1 MREMLNRLIA
11 VLPALILGG
20 CLQTLATDINDLQS
34 VQVTYL
40 GEEKEERIIS
50 ASKDPDTMQSLKSWL
65 QENKSGWKRYY
76 VTEPVGKILV
86 SSDNFNL
93 NIGSDWVIARYQSKT
108 NKVIQLVKDIEFNEF
123 AFLY

>member
-1 MREMLNRLIA
+1 MPNRLIV

-20 CLQTLATDINDLQS
+20 CLRTLATDINDLQS

-40 GEEKEERIIS
+40 GEEKQERTIS

-76 VTEPVGKILV
+76 VTEPVGKISV